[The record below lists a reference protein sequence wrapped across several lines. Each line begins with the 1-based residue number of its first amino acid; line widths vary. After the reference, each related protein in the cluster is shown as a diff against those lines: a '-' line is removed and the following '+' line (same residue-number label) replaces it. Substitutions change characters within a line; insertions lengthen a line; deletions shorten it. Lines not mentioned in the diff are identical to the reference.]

1 MSRCEG
7 IDGQVRD
14 PDIELVVM
22 RRDKAAPLAIEG
34 MAYGSAVNDKWD
46 RNGSA
51 GMARFP
57 IPAIWPRDPRPPPL
71 M

>member
-22 RRDKAAPLAIEG
+22 RRDKAAPLAIDG
-34 MAYGSAVNDKWD
+34 MA
-46 RNGSA
+46 
-51 GMARFP
+51 
-57 IPAIWPRDPRPPPL
+57 
-71 M
+71 